1 MMPANQRKLGV
12 VLNYIYLGVNALAN
26 LLYVPIL
33 LGTIGA
39 SQYGLYQTIGSFVAY
54 LSVLS
59 TGMGSMVTRYYSFSL
74 ASADSNK
81 QSPKILGIA
90 TSAYTVVTAISLVA
104 SLWIY
109 FSMDSWFSG
118 TFTQYEMSVAKQMMI
133 VVSVN
138 MAIFIPGSMFAAVI
152 NAEERFVFAQTINL
166 VRAVLQPVMIVAVV
180 QFHSSALSIVL
191 VQLVLNLAVIVINAA
206 YSFSKLHVHFDFKAR
221 DAKLLKEM
229 LVFLAFA
236 LLGLVFD
243 QILWRTDQIILGALF
258 GTGTVAL
265 YSIAT
270 TIVAAYISLSN
281 SVANVLLPKVS
292 KMIASGASNHDLD
305 LIFAKVGRIQT
316 WIVTLIELGFVL
328 LGRDFISLWAG
339 SDYAEAYYIV
349 IIFMIGMHTA
359 LIQNLGQAIL
369 QGKNKQGFKSVVYL
383 LIALVNVVLSI
394 VASMRFG
401 YMACAISSM
410 FCLLVGTGPVI
421 NWYYKRRI
429 GLNIGYFFIETSKL
443 LPSAFAPFFVCLI
456 LRGLWPTEPTWV
468 EFLGWGACFVAMFV
482 LTTFK
487 FGLSASER
495 SSALSLFNKRP

>member
-1 MMPANQRKLGV
+1 M
-12 VLNYIYLGVNALAN
+12 LNV
-26 LLYVPIL
+26 
-33 LGTIGA
+33 
-39 SQYGLYQTIGSFVAY
+39 
-54 LSVLS
+54 
-59 TGMGSMVTRYYSFSL
+59 
-74 ASADSNK
+74 
-81 QSPKILGIA
+81 
-90 TSAYTVVTAISLVA
+90 
-104 SLWIY
+104 
-109 FSMDSWFSG
+109 
-118 TFTQYEMSVAKQMMI
+118 
-133 VVSVN
+133 
-138 MAIFIPGSMFAAVI
+138 
-152 NAEERFVFAQTINL
+152 
-166 VRAVLQPVMIVAVV
+166 
-180 QFHSSALSIVL
+180 
-191 VQLVLNLAVIVINAA
+191 AVIVINAA

-383 LIALVNVVLSI
+383 LIALVNVVL
-394 VASMRFG
+394 
-401 YMACAISSM
+401 
-410 FCLLVGTGPVI
+410 
-421 NWYYKRRI
+421 
-429 GLNIGYFFIETSKL
+429 
-443 LPSAFAPFFVCLI
+443 LI